1 MYTIAL
7 VGRPNAGKST
17 LFNRLSRSHEAIIS
31 DVAGTTRDVKR
42 AEVRVAERSIQILDT
57 GGLEDRDEL
66 FSSVRR
72 HAIEAARQADAV
84 IFLVDGQML
93 PDDQDRKLFFELQAI
108 NPTILLALNKIDNE
122 KLNEHLYD
130 YMSFGAADLIALSC
144 AHKRGLDKLEAWIAT
159 VSAPQEPIVI
169 DEAIDPEGFLE
180 AFDASG
186 ERLEGEEVPMEGSDF
201 EEGGPIR
208 VAIIGRPNV
217 GKSSLLNA
225 LVGHERSVVSPQ
237 AGTTIDPV
245 DEAITLNDHPFLFVD
260 TAGIRRRSRIAGI
273 EKFAFDRTEKMLEK
287 AEVALITLDCSEPFT
302 ELDERIAGLVD
313 KHRLAAVFVLN
324 KYDRAQESFK
334 SLQSEVRR
342 RFRFLEHAPLIT
354 VSALSKKRT
363 HKVVDLITEVHAN
376 YHRRLPTAK
385 LNTLITEATARHKIP
400 SLKGK
405 SVRIYYATQYG
416 VAPPRV
422 ALISNRP
429 EGLHFSYLR
438 YLANRMRE
446 AIDLR
451 GSPLILTPRPRRQ
464 EES

>member
-31 DVAGTTRDVKR
+31 EVAGTTRDVKR
-42 AEVRVAERSIQILDT
+42 AEVPIGDRVVQILDT
-57 GGLEDRDEL
+57 GGLEERDEL
-66 FSSVRR
+66 FSRVRR
-72 HAIEAARQADAV
+72 HAIEAAKEADAIV
-84 IFLVDGQML
+84 FLVDGQML
-93 PDDQDRKLFFELQAI
+93 PDDQDRRLFFELQAI

-122 KLNEHLYD
+122 KLAEHIYE
-130 YMSFGAADLIALSC
+130 YMSFGANDLIALSC
-144 AHKRGLDKLEAWIAT
+144 AHKRGLDKLEGWIES
-159 VSAPQEPIVI
+159 VSAPREPIVI
-169 DEAIDPEGFLE
+169 DEAVDPEAFL
-180 AFDASG
+180 ADFDESG
-186 ERLEGEEVPMEGSDF
+186 EKLEEEEKVACPLF
-201 EEGGPIR
+201 QEGGAIR

-225 LVGHERSVVSPQ
+225 LVGHERSVVSAQ

-245 DEAITLNDHPFLFVD
+245 DEAITIDEQPFLFVD

-324 KYDRAQESFK
+324 KYDLAREGYK
-334 SLQSEVRR
+334 TLESEVRR

-354 VSALSKKRT
+354 VSALSKKRI
-363 HKVVDLITEVHAN
+363 HKVVDLITAVHAN

-385 LNTLITEATARHKIP
+385 LNNLLQEATARHKIP
-400 SLKGK
+400 ALKGK
-405 SVRIYYATQYG
+405 AVRIYYATQYG

-422 ALISNRP
+422 ALVSNRP

-438 YLANRMRE
+438 YLANRIRE
-446 AIDLR
+446 VIDLS

-464 EES
+464 EEEQ